1 MQNPNNFEEARAAT
15 EAMMAEEAEPMNT
28 EETGGQAE
36 SSAGTDSLTPEP
48 VQDATQEPTQEQPQE
63 QGALE
68 EAAETAETAAKVAA
82 EKDGQLQQALA
93 EIEML
98 KQQNQ
103 QMQGTI
109 AELSERNEENI
120 IQDVLEP
127 PVLDLNGLA
136 FASEEEQREAMAKY
150 AEDLS
155 AFNKKQFMDEISP
168 AIAFAKKGMYEAE
181 KNEVL
186 QALSQLPELSGIQER
201 IPQLD
206 RIIQNNKWLSSDDMP
221 MDEKYINAYAMAKG
235 IDSINQPPVQKEPS
249 AEEMLEFY
257 NKSPEL
263 QALIEKQRLEAIK
276 PSQQVPP
283 LSGSSGAV
291 NAALDIKEA
300 PKTLEEA
307 SERTRRMF
315 GGM

>member
-1 MQNPNNFEEARAAT
+1 MQSPNNFEEARAAT

-36 SSAGTDSLTPEP
+36 SSAGTDSLPPEP
-48 VQDATQEPTQEQPQE
+48 VQEPTQEQPQE
-63 QGALE
+63 QRALE

-263 QALIEKQRLEAIK
+263 QALIEKQRLDAIK